1 MLWEIEEVN
10 ININIIEEIYFKVV
24 MFALHFESDFENI
37 CSLEAV
43 NVGCRPKY
51 RQRRS
56 IHSIS
61 LLMSR
66 VIMLT
71 PLEVLS
77 HCIYKISKRTSK

>member
-1 MLWEIEEVN
+1 MN

-24 MFALHFESDFENI
+24 MFALHFESDFANI

-51 RQRRS
+51 RQRHG
-56 IHSIS
+56 IHPIS

-77 HCIYKISKRTSK
+77 HCIYKTSKTTSK

>member
-24 MFALHFESDFENI
+24 MFALHFESDFANI

-43 NVGCRPKY
+43 NVGCRLKY
-51 RQRRS
+51 RQRHS
-56 IHSIS
+56 IHPIS

-77 HCIYKISKRTSK
+77 RCIY

>member
-1 MLWEIEEVN
+1 MN

-24 MFALHFESDFENI
+24 MFALHFESDFANI

-51 RQRRS
+51 RQRHG
-56 IHSIS
+56 IHPIS

-71 PLEVLS
+71 PLEVHS
-77 HCIYKISKRTSK
+77 HCIYKTRKTTSK